1 MSAPAGLYAVV
12 PAAGIGRRMAS
23 ELPKQYL
30 TLRGRTLAEHTM
42 ERLLAMGS
50 LRRVAVAVADGDPWW
65 PRLDCASHPRV
76 RTVTGG
82 ASRAESVLRALE
94 ALAAE
99 APEEARVLVHDMA
112 RPCVRLSDMERLV
125 AESGAQGALLARP
138 VHDTLKQSD
147 DTGHV
152 VASPDRRHVWRALTP
167 QCFPLGALREALR
180 EALAA
185 GLEITDEAS
194 AMEQQGWH
202 PLLVAGHAD
211 NLKVTEP
218 ADLTLAAFYLEQQE
232 REGLHWRTF
241 A

>member
-1 MSAPAGLYAVV
+1 MSPPLYAVV
-12 PAAGIGRRMAS
+12 PAAGTGQRMEAQ
-23 ELPKQYL
+23 LPKQYL

-42 ERLLAMGS
+42 ARLLAMGS
-50 LRRVAVAVADGDPWW
+50 LRQVVVAVADGDPWW

-82 ASRAESVLRALE
+82 ASRAESVLRGLE
-94 ALAAE
+94 TLAGE
-99 APEEARVLVHDMA
+99 APDEARVLVHDMA
-112 RPCVRLSDMERLV
+112 RPCVRLSDMERL
-125 AESGAQGALLARP
+125 ASECGARGALLARP

-147 DTGHV
+147 DSGHV
-152 VASPDRRHVWRALTP
+152 IASPDRRHVWRALTP
-167 QCFPLGALREALR
+167 QCFPLDALREALR

-185 GLEITDEAS
+185 GLEVTDEAS
-194 AMEQQGWH
+194 AMEHQGWH

-218 ADLTLAAFYLEQQE
+218 ADLALAAFHMEQQE
-232 REGLHWRTF
+232 REGLHWRNF